1 MTKASAQPWRR
12 LDASVLTRL
21 EPDTAAIASAAMEQV
36 KAGLR
41 TPLDDRTAANLQTTL
56 DVALDA
62 FFSEIGHPDTGVTDR
77 EVYRAQGRAQHTAG
91 RSLEEMLGFYQS
103 AALGV
108 WRQLT
113 SAAPAV
119 DLPTRAIVEL
129 GEALFAF
136 IAELS
141 AAAADGYAEARSQ
154 AARAGQARR
163 DRLLGLLLTEPAAAR
178 DVLDDA
184 ASQAA
189 WAMPSRLV
197 IAVTSADVAPRLLDR
212 MPGRVLIGRH
222 DDLTTVVMPVDRL
235 EWYLDRLRDL
245 LGRDQAGVGPVVP
258 LRSAA
263 LSARRASALWRL
275 TRTGALGD
283 GTIVHTTDHR
293 IDLLLTADPELAT
306 EFAKDVLAPL
316 AGLPEPARHRLTATL
331 AAWLARPDQPQAI
344 GVELHVHV
352 QTVRY
357 RIRQLRT
364 LFGGTIDDPA
374 GRFALATA
382 LRIDPLVSREPTNP
396 PVGSERD
403 VHPVRPD
410 DREQPQRLL

>member
-21 EPDTAAIASAAMEQV
+21 EPDTAAIASAAMDQV
-36 KAGLR
+36 RAGLR
-41 TPLDDRTAANLQTTL
+41 TPLDDRTAANLQVTL
-56 DVALDA
+56 DVALHA
-62 FFSEIGHPDTGVTDR
+62 FFSEIGHPDITTDR
-77 EVYRAQGRAQHTAG
+77 QVYRAQGRAQHTAG

-119 DLPTRAIVEL
+119 DLPTQAIVEL

-163 DRLLGLLLTEPAAAR
+163 DRLLGLLLAEPAATR
-178 DVLDDA
+178 DQLDDA
-184 ASQAA
+184 ANQAA
-189 WAMPSRLV
+189 WELPGKLV
-197 IAVTSADVAPRLLDR
+197 IAVTSADVAPQLLDR

-222 DDLTTVVMPVDRL
+222 HDLTAVVMPADRL
-235 EWYLDRLRDL
+235 EWYLGRLRDL
-245 LGRDQAGVGPVVP
+245 LGDDQAGVGPVVP

-283 GTIVHTTDHR
+283 SPLVHTVDHR
-293 IDLLLTADPELAT
+293 IDLLVTADPELAA

-316 AGLPEPARHRLTATL
+316 AGLPEPARRRLTTTL
-331 AAWLARPDQPQAI
+331 SAWLARPDQPQAI

-374 GRFALATA
+374 GRFALAIA
-382 LRIDPLVSREPTNP
+382 LRIDPLVSREPTKR
-396 PVGSERD
+396 SERG
-403 VHPVRPD
+403 VHPLRPD
-410 DREQPQRLL
+410 DGQQA

>member
-21 EPDTAAIASAAMEQV
+21 EPDTAAIASAAMDQV
-36 KAGLR
+36 RAGLR
-41 TPLDDRTAANLQTTL
+41 TPLDDRTVANVQTTL

-62 FFSEIGHPDTGVTDR
+62 FFTEIGQPDIITDC
-77 EVYRAQGRAQHTAG
+77 EVYRAQGRAQYTAG

-119 DLPTRAIVEL
+119 DLPTQAIVEL

-154 AARAGQARR
+154 AARAGQALR
-163 DRLLGLLLTEPAAAR
+163 DRVLGLLLSEPAADP

-184 ASQAA
+184 ANQAA
-189 WAMPSRLV
+189 WVLPGRLV

-212 MPGRVLIGRH
+212 MPARVLVGRH
-222 DDLTTVVMPVDRL
+222 HDLTAVAMPADRL
-235 EWYLDRLRDL
+235 EWYLGRLRDL
-245 LGRDQAGVGPVVP
+245 LGDEQAGVGPAVP

-263 LSARRASALWRL
+263 LSARRATALWRL
-275 TRTGALGD
+275 TRTGALG
-283 GTIVHTTDHR
+283 GKALVHTTDHG
-293 IDLLLTADPELAT
+293 IDLLLTADPELAG
-306 EFAKDVLAPL
+306 EFSKDVLAPL
-316 AGLPEPARHRLTATL
+316 AELPEPARHRLTATL
-331 AAWLARPDQPQAI
+331 TAWLARPDQPQAI
-344 GVELHVHV
+344 GDELHVHV

-374 GRFALATA
+374 GRFALAIA
-382 LRIDPLVSREPTNP
+382 LRIDPLVTRR
-396 PVGSERD
+396 SERD
-403 VHPVRPD
+403 VHPLRPD
-410 DREQPQRLL
+410 DR

>member
-12 LDASVLTRL
+12 LDASVLARL
-21 EPDTAAIASAAMEQV
+21 EPDIAAIASAAMEQV
-36 KAGLR
+36 HAGLR
-41 TPLDDRTAANLQTTL
+41 TPLDDRTVTNLQATVGL
-56 DVALDA
+56 ALNA
-62 FFSEIGHPDTGVTDR
+62 FFGEFGHPDTTTDR
-77 EVYRAQGRAQHTAG
+77 QVYRAQGRAQHTAG

-113 SAAPAV
+113 SCAPAA
-119 DLPTRAIVEL
+119 DLPTQAVVEL
-129 GEALFAF
+129 GEGLFAF

-189 WAMPSRLV
+189 WALPGRLA
-197 IAVTSADVAPRLLDR
+197 IAVTSEDVVPRLLDR
-212 MPGRVLIGRH
+212 MPSRVLVGRH
-222 DDLTTVVMPVDRL
+222 DDLTAVVMPADRL
-235 EWYLDRLRDL
+235 EWYLGRLRDL
-245 LGRDQAGVGPVVP
+245 LDPDQAGVGPVVP

-263 LSARRASALWRL
+263 LSARRAGALWRL
-275 TRTGALGD
+275 TRTGALGT
-283 GTIVHTTDHR
+283 GAIVHTTDHH
-293 IDLLLTADPELAT
+293 IDLLLTADPELAA

-316 AGLPEPARHRLTATL
+316 AGLPEPSRQRLTATL

-382 LRIDPLVSREPTNP
+382 LRIDPHVSSLVSREPTNP
-396 PVGSERD
+396 PVGSERH
-403 VHPVRPD
+403 VHPLRPD
-410 DREQPQRLL
+410 DR

>member
-21 EPDTAAIASAAMEQV
+21 EPDTAAIASAAMDQV
-36 KAGLR
+36 RAGLR
-41 TPLDDRTAANLQTTL
+41 TPLDDRTVANVQTTL

-62 FFSEIGHPDTGVTDR
+62 FFTEIGQPDGTTDC

-119 DLPTRAIVEL
+119 DLPTQAIVEL

-163 DRLLGLLLTEPAAAR
+163 DRLLGLLLAEPAADP

-184 ASQAA
+184 ASRAA
-189 WAMPSRLV
+189 WMLPDRLV

-222 DDLTTVVMPVDRL
+222 HDLTAVAMPVDRI
-235 EWYLDRLRDL
+235 EWYLGRLRDL
-245 LGRDQAGVGPVVP
+245 LGGEQAGVGPEVP

-263 LSARRASALWRL
+263 LSARRAAALWRL
-275 TRTGALGD
+275 TRTGALG
-283 GTIVHTTDHR
+283 GGALVHTTDHGV
-293 IDLLLTADPELAT
+293 DLLLTADPELAA
-306 EFAKDVLAPL
+306 EFSKDVLAPL
-316 AGLPEPARHRLTATL
+316 AGLPEPARQRLTATL
-331 AAWLARPDQPQAI
+331 TAWLARPDQPQAI
-344 GVELHVHV
+344 GDELHVHV

-374 GRFALATA
+374 GRFALGIA
-382 LRIDPLVSREPTNP
+382 LRIDPLITAR
-396 PVGSERD
+396 SERD
-403 VHPVRPD
+403 VHPLRPD
-410 DREQPQRLL
+410 DR

>member
-1 MTKASAQPWRR
+1 MTTPSAQPWRR

-21 EPDTAAIASAAMEQV
+21 EPDIAAIASAAMDQV
-36 KAGLR
+36 RAGLR
-41 TPLDDRTAANLQTTL
+41 IPLDGRTAANLHVTL

-62 FFSEIGHPDTGVTDR
+62 FFSEIGHPDVTTDR

-119 DLPTRAIVEL
+119 DLPTQAIVEL

-163 DRLLGLLLTEPAAAR
+163 DRLLGLLLTETAVPR

-189 WAMPSRLV
+189 WVLPTRLV
-197 IAVTSADVAPRLLDR
+197 IAVTSADVAPPLLDR

-222 DDLTTVVMPVDRL
+222 HDLTAVVMPADRF
-235 EWYLDRLRDL
+235 EWYLGRLRDL
-245 LGRDQAGVGPVVP
+245 LGREQAGVGPVVP

-283 GTIVHTTDHR
+283 SALVHTTDHR

-306 EFAKDVLAPL
+306 EFAQDVLAPL
-316 AGLPEPARHRLTATL
+316 AGLPELARQRLTATL
-331 AAWLARPDQPQAI
+331 SAWLARPDQPQAI
-344 GVELHVHV
+344 GGELHIHV

-374 GRFALATA
+374 GRFALAIA
-382 LRIDPLVSREPTNP
+382 LRVDPLVSREPTK
-396 PVGSERD
+396 GSERD
-403 VHPVRPD
+403 AHPLRPD
-410 DREQPQRLL
+410 DR

>member
-21 EPDTAAIASAAMEQV
+21 EPDTAAIASAAMDQV
-36 KAGLR
+36 RAGLR
-41 TPLDDRTAANLQTTL
+41 SPLDDRTAANLQVTL
-56 DVALDA
+56 DVALHA
-62 FFSEIGHPDTGVTDR
+62 FFSEIGHPDITTDR

-119 DLPTRAIVEL
+119 DLPTQAIVEL

-163 DRLLGLLLTEPAAAR
+163 DRLLGLLLAEPAVAR
-178 DVLDDA
+178 DQLDDA
-184 ASQAA
+184 ANQAA
-189 WAMPSRLV
+189 WVLPGRLV
-197 IAVTSADVAPRLLDR
+197 IAVTSADVAPQLLDR

-222 DDLTTVVMPVDRL
+222 HDLTAVVMPADRL
-235 EWYLDRLRDL
+235 EWYLGRLRDL
-245 LGRDQAGVGPVVP
+245 LGDDQAGVGPVVP

-275 TRTGALGD
+275 TRTGALG
-283 GTIVHTTDHR
+283 GCPLVHTVDHR
-293 IDLLLTADPELAT
+293 IDLLVTADPELAA

-316 AGLPEPARHRLTATL
+316 AGLPEPARRRLTTTL

-374 GRFALATA
+374 GRFALAIA
-382 LRIDPLVSREPTNP
+382 LRIDPLVSREPTKR
-396 PVGSERD
+396 SERG
-403 VHPVRPD
+403 VHPLRPD
-410 DREQPQRLL
+410 DGQQA

>member
-1 MTKASAQPWRR
+1 MTKVSTQPWRR
-12 LDASVLTRL
+12 MDASVLTQL
-21 EPDTAAIASAAMEQV
+21 EPDTAAIASAAMEHV
-36 KAGLR
+36 HAGLR
-41 TPLDDRTAANLQTTL
+41 QPLDDRTAANLRATVDL
-56 DVALDA
+56 ALVA
-62 FFSEIGHPDTGVTDR
+62 FFSEIGHPDTTTDR
-77 EVYRAQGRAQHTAG
+77 DVYRAQGRAQHTAG

-113 SAAPAV
+113 SSAHAA
-119 DLPTRAIVEL
+119 DLPIQAIVEL

-163 DRLLGLLLTEPAAAR
+163 DLLLGLLLSDPAPAR
-178 DVLDDA
+178 DVLEDA
-184 ASQAA
+184 ARQAA
-189 WAMPSRLV
+189 WTLPDRLA
-197 IAVTSADVAPRLLDR
+197 IAVTSADVVSRLVGQL
-212 MPGRVLIGRH
+212 PSRVLVGRH
-222 DDLTTVVMPVDRL
+222 DELAAVVMPADRL
-235 EWYLDRLRDL
+235 DWYLDRLRGL
-245 LGRDQAGVGPVVP
+245 LEHDQAGVGPVVA

-263 LSARRASALWRL
+263 LSARRAGAVWRL
-275 TRTGALGD
+275 TRTGALG
-283 GTIVHTTDHR
+283 TRPVVHTADHH
-293 IDLLLTADPELAT
+293 IDLLLTADPELAA
-306 EFAKDVLAPL
+306 EFARHVLAPL
-316 AGLPEPARHRLTATL
+316 ADLNEPARQRLTTTL

-357 RIRQLRT
+357 RIRQLRE

-382 LRIDPLVSREPTNP
+382 LRIDPHVSSLASREPTKP
-396 PVGSERD
+396 GAGD
-403 VHPVRPD
+403 
-410 DREQPQRLL
+410 

>member
-1 MTKASAQPWRR
+1 MTKAAEQPWRR
-12 LDASVLTRL
+12 LDASVLTQL
-21 EPDTAAIASAAMEQV
+21 EPDTAAIASAAMDQV
-36 KAGLR
+36 HAGLR
-41 TPLDDRTAANLQTTL
+41 QPLDDRTSANLQATVG
-56 DVALDA
+56 VALDA
-62 FFSEIGHPDTGVTDR
+62 FFAEIGHPETTTDR
-77 EVYRAQGRAQHTAG
+77 ELYRAQGRAQHTAG

-113 SAAPAV
+113 SSAHAA
-119 DLPTRAIVEL
+119 DLPIQAIVAL

-163 DRLLGLLLTEPAAAR
+163 DRLLGLLLTEPATAR
-178 DVLDDA
+178 DVLEEA

-189 WAMPSRLV
+189 WSLPDRLA
-197 IAVTSADVAPRLLDR
+197 IAVTSADVAPRLLDQ
-212 MPGRVLIGRH
+212 MPSRVLVGRH
-222 DDLTTVVMPVDRL
+222 DELAAIAMPADRL
-235 EWYLDRLRDL
+235 DWYLDRLRGL
-245 LGRDQAGVGPVVP
+245 LGDDQAGVGPAVA

-263 LSARRASALWRL
+263 LSARRAGALWRL
-275 TRTGALGD
+275 TRTGALGAAAV
-283 GTIVHTTDHR
+283 VHTTDHH
-293 IDLLLTADPELAT
+293 IDLLLTADTELAA
-306 EFAKDVLAPL
+306 EFARAVLAPL
-316 AGLPEPARHRLTATL
+316 ATLAEPARKRLTATL

-357 RIRQLRT
+357 RIRQLRD

-382 LRIDPLVSREPTNP
+382 LRIDPHVSSLVSREPTKPRN
-396 PVGSERD
+396 
-403 VHPVRPD
+403 
-410 DREQPQRLL
+410 

>member
-36 KAGLR
+36 HAGLR
-41 TPLDDRTAANLQTTL
+41 TPLDDRTAANLQVTL
-56 DVALDA
+56 DMALDA
-62 FFSEIGHPDTGVTDR
+62 FFSETGHPDTTTDR

-119 DLPTRAIVEL
+119 DLPTQAIVEL

-141 AAAADGYAEARSQ
+141 AAAADGFAEARSQ

-189 WAMPSRLV
+189 WAVPGRLA
-197 IAVTSADVAPRLLDR
+197 IAVTGADVAPRLLDR

-222 DDLTTVVMPVDRL
+222 DDLTTVVMPADRL
-235 EWYLDRLRDL
+235 DWYLDRLRDL
-245 LGRDQAGVGPVVP
+245 LGRDQAGVGPVVA

-283 GTIVHTTDHR
+283 GAIVHTTDHR
-293 IDLLLTADPELAT
+293 IDLLLTADPELAA
-306 EFAKDVLAPL
+306 EFAKSILAPL
-316 AGLPEPARHRLTATL
+316 AGLPDPARHRLTATL

-364 LFGGTIDDPA
+364 LFGDTIDDPA

-382 LRIDPLVSREPTNP
+382 LRVDPLVSREPAKR
-396 PVGSERD
+396 SERD
-403 VHPVRPD
+403 VHPPRPD
-410 DREQPQRLL
+410 DREQPRRLL

>member
-1 MTKASAQPWRR
+1 MTKASPQPWRR

-21 EPDTAAIASAAMEQV
+21 EPDTDAIASAAMDQV
-36 KAGLR
+36 RAGLR
-41 TPLDDRTAANLQTTL
+41 TPLDGRTAANLQATL
-56 DVALDA
+56 DVALHA
-62 FFSEIGHPDTGVTDR
+62 FFSEIGHPGITTDR

-119 DLPTRAIVEL
+119 DLPTKAIVEL

-163 DRLLGLLLTEPAAAR
+163 DRLLGLLLAEPAAGR
-178 DVLDDA
+178 DQLDDA
-184 ASQAA
+184 ANQAA
-189 WAMPSRLV
+189 WVLPGRLV
-197 IAVTSADVAPRLLDR
+197 IAVTSADAAPQLLGR

-222 DDLTTVVMPVDRL
+222 HDLTAVVMPADRL
-235 EWYLDRLRDL
+235 EWYLGRLRDL
-245 LGRDQAGVGPVVP
+245 LGDDQAGVGPVVP

-263 LSARRASALWRL
+263 LSAHRASALWRL

-283 GTIVHTTDHR
+283 SPLVHTVDHR

-316 AGLPEPARHRLTATL
+316 AGLPEPARQRLTTTL

-374 GRFALATA
+374 GRFALAIA
-382 LRIDPLVSREPTNP
+382 LRIDPLVSREPTKR
-396 PVGSERD
+396 SERG
-403 VHPVRPD
+403 VHPLRPD
-410 DREQPQRLL
+410 DGQQA

>member
-21 EPDTAAIASAAMEQV
+21 EPDTAAIASAAMDQV
-36 KAGLR
+36 RAGLR
-41 TPLDDRTAANLQTTL
+41 TPLDDRTVANVQTTL

-62 FFSEIGHPDTGVTDR
+62 FFTEIGQPDIITDC
-77 EVYRAQGRAQHTAG
+77 EVYRAQGRAQYTAG

-119 DLPTRAIVEL
+119 DLPTQAIVEL

-154 AARAGQARR
+154 AARAGQALR
-163 DRLLGLLLTEPAAAR
+163 DRVLSLLLSEPAADP

-184 ASQAA
+184 ANQAA
-189 WAMPSRLV
+189 WVLPGRLV

-212 MPGRVLIGRH
+212 MPGRVLVGRH
-222 DDLTTVVMPVDRL
+222 HDLTAVAMPADRL
-235 EWYLDRLRDL
+235 EWYLGRLRDL
-245 LGRDQAGVGPVVP
+245 LGDERAGVGPAVP

-263 LSARRASALWRL
+263 LSARRATALWRL
-275 TRTGALGD
+275 TRTGALG
-283 GTIVHTTDHR
+283 GKALVHATDHG
-293 IDLLLTADPELAT
+293 IDLLLTADPELAG
-306 EFAKDVLAPL
+306 EFSKDVLAPL
-316 AGLPEPARHRLTATL
+316 AELPEPARHRLTATL
-331 AAWLARPDQPQAI
+331 TAWLARPDQPQAI
-344 GVELHVHV
+344 GDELHVHV

-374 GRFALATA
+374 GRFALAIA
-382 LRIDPLVSREPTNP
+382 LRIDPLVTRR
-396 PVGSERD
+396 SERD
-403 VHPVRPD
+403 VHPLRPD
-410 DREQPQRLL
+410 DR

>member
-21 EPDTAAIASAAMEQV
+21 EPDTAAIASAAMDQV
-36 KAGLR
+36 RAGLR
-41 TPLDDRTAANLQTTL
+41 APLDDRTVANVQTTL

-62 FFSEIGHPDTGVTDR
+62 FFTEIGHPDITTDC

-119 DLPTRAIVEL
+119 DLPTQAIVEL

-163 DRLLGLLLTEPAAAR
+163 DRLLGLLLTEPAAAP
-178 DVLDDA
+178 DILDDA
-184 ASQAA
+184 ANQAA
-189 WAMPSRLV
+189 WVLPGRLA
-197 IAVTSADVAPRLLDR
+197 IAVTGADAAPRLLDR
-212 MPGRVLIGRH
+212 MPGRVLVGRH
-222 DDLTTVVMPVDRL
+222 HDLTAVVMPADRL
-235 EWYLDRLRDL
+235 EWYLGRLRDL
-245 LGRDQAGVGPVVP
+245 LCDEQAGVGPVVP
-258 LRSAA
+258 LRSAV

-283 GTIVHTTDHR
+283 SALVHTTEHG

-306 EFAKDVLAPL
+306 EFAEEVLAPL
-316 AGLPEPARHRLTATL
+316 AGLPEPARQRLTATL
-331 AAWLARPDQPQAI
+331 TAWLARPDQPQAI
-344 GVELHVHV
+344 GDELHVHV

-374 GRFALATA
+374 GRFALAIA
-382 LRIDPLVSREPTNP
+382 LRIDPLVTTC
-396 PVGSERD
+396 SERD
-403 VHPVRPD
+403 VHPLRPD
-410 DREQPQRLL
+410 DR

>member
-12 LDASVLTRL
+12 LDASVLNRL
-21 EPDTAAIASAAMEQV
+21 EPDPAAIASAAMDQV
-36 KAGLR
+36 RAGLR
-41 TPLDDRTAANLQTTL
+41 TPLDDRTVANVQTTL
-56 DVALDA
+56 DVALNA
-62 FFSEIGHPDTGVTDR
+62 FFTEIGQPGITTDC

-119 DLPTRAIVEL
+119 DLPTQAIVEL

-163 DRLLGLLLTEPAAAR
+163 DRLLGLLLTEPPADP

-184 ASQAA
+184 ANQAA
-189 WAMPSRLV
+189 WTLPARLV
-197 IAVTSADVAPRLLDR
+197 VAVTSADVAPRLLDR
-212 MPGRVLIGRH
+212 MPGSVLVGRH
-222 DDLTTVVMPVDRL
+222 HDLTAVAMPADRI
-235 EWYLDRLRDL
+235 EWYLGRLRDL
-245 LGRDQAGVGPVVP
+245 LGDEQAGVGPAVP

-263 LSARRASALWRL
+263 LGARRATALWRL
-275 TRTGALGD
+275 TRTGALGGD
-283 GTIVHTTDHR
+283 ALVHTTDHG
-293 IDLLLTADPELAT
+293 IDLLLTADPGLAA
-306 EFAKDVLAPL
+306 EFSEDVLAPL
-316 AGLPEPARHRLTATL
+316 AELPEPARQRLTATL
-331 AAWLARPDQPQAI
+331 TAWLARPDQPQAI
-344 GVELHVHV
+344 GDELHVHV

-374 GRFALATA
+374 GRFALAIA
-382 LRIDPLVSREPTNP
+382 LRIGPLVTSR
-396 PVGSERD
+396 SERD
-403 VHPVRPD
+403 VHPLRPD
-410 DREQPQRLL
+410 DR